1 MKVIVDNY
9 LFEALKP
16 SEFRKLMQVG
26 RDLAMERI
34 GGIWGKLK
42 SQADSTNRNGDR
54 LFFEI
59 SASPLEDKLHSYLK
73 ANNYEIVD
81 YKGGL
86 VRKVGDKNNV
96 KIVKVLTML
105 GKNDPTASKLQ
116 RNYELLK
123 SVNKLNDY
131 DSAKSESASP
141 EDYTMVISKS
151 PYDLGGMSTDREWD
165 SCMDLRDGS
174 NRSYVPVDVERGTLV
189 SYLVNPTD
197 KNIENPIARI
207 LIKPYLELDNQDE
220 VLYGI
225 QHDQVYY
232 GKDNPEYVKT
242 LVNLLDKAQGEKT
255 GIFKLD
261 DRLYHDAGKQFA
273 ISNPNDVPPERIL
286 EHFKIQNY
294 TIKDDGTVDVNE
306 SVHLSEK
313 GLTEI
318 PIKFGVVKGNFDISG
333 NNLLSLKN
341 CPRIVN
347 GIFKCSGN
355 KQLSSLKKG
364 PKIVESYWCFNCDL
378 KSLEGAPNEVTGEF
392 NCSFNRNLTSL
403 KDGPKIVGN
412 YNCSYCNIESSEGIP
427 DEITGDFYGKG
438 QRSGYI
444 IRDKNFTY
452 KYAIQELL
460 ESYGIKYYTLNDDG
474 SVDVLRSV
482 DLSGKKLTEIPI
494 KFGFIN
500 GNFYI
505 NNNNLSSLKNSP
517 REMSGIFSCSG
528 NKNLTSLEDGPE
540 NVYSYFC
547 NNCNLE
553 SLVGAPTQV
562 TDKFDCSN
570 NKQLSSLNHAPK
582 TLQDFDCSG
591 CNLTSLKGAP
601 NEVEFFDCSEQVNG
615 HKFTDEDVEAV
626 CNASDIFV

>member
-1 MKVIVDNY
+1 MKIIVDNY

-16 SEFRKLMQVG
+16 SEFRELMQVG
-26 RDLAMERI
+26 RDLAMKRI
-34 GGIWGKLK
+34 GGIWDKLK

-59 SASPLEDKLHSYLK
+59 SASPLEDKLHRYLK

-131 DSAKSESASP
+131 DSVKSENASP

-151 PYDLGGMSTDREWD
+151 PYDIGGMSTDRKEWD

-174 NRSYVPVDVERGTLV
+174 NKDYVPIDVQRGTLV

-207 LIKPYLELDNQDE
+207 LIKPYLELNNQDE

-294 TIKDDGTVDVNE
+294 TINDDGTVDVDGN
-306 SVHLSEK
+306 VDLSEE

-318 PIKFGVVKGNFDISG
+318 PIKFGIVRGNFNITQ

-341 CPRIVN
+341 SPREVTGTFDCTFN
-347 GIFKCSGN
+347 R
-355 KQLSSLKKG
+355 QLSSLKNG
-364 PKIVESYWCFNCDL
+364 PKSAKDYDCSHCNL
-378 KSLEGAPNEVTGEF
+378 TSLEGAPMEVTRKF
-392 NCSFNRNLTSL
+392 NCSFNR
-403 KDGPKIVGN
+403 
-412 YNCSYCNIESSEGIP
+412 
-427 DEITGDFYGKG
+427 
-438 QRSGYI
+438 Q
-444 IRDKNFTY
+444 
-452 KYAIQELL
+452 
-460 ESYGIKYYTLNDDG
+460 
-474 SVDVLRSV
+474 
-482 DLSGKKLTEIPI
+482 
-494 KFGFIN
+494 
-500 GNFYI
+500 
-505 NNNNLSSLKNSP
+505 LSSLKNGPKSAKYYN
-517 REMSGIFSCSG
+517 CS
-528 NKNLTSLEDGPE
+528 
-540 NVYSYFC
+540 F
-547 NNCNLE
+547 
-553 SLVGAPTQV
+553 
-562 TDKFDCSN
+562 
-570 NKQLSSLNHAPK
+570 
-582 TLQDFDCSG
+582 
-591 CNLTSLKGAP
+591 CNLTSLKHAPDRIEFDFGCNNNYNLTSLVDGPRYVDGDYACRDCNLKSIEGAP
-601 NEVEFFDCSEQVNG
+601 NELSGSFDCSKNENLTSLIDGPKKVRAIYDCSQCNLTSLEGVPKEVSIFVCSRQVNG
-615 HKFTDEDVEAV
+615 HEFTKEEVTKIINV
-626 CNASDIFV
+626 KSRLYL